1 MTKPLCFIIMPFGKK
16 KDPASNR
23 EIDFDII
30 YEQYIKPSVE
40 KAGMEPIRADEEKIG
55 GVIHKP
61 MYERLILCEYAVAD
75 LTTANANVFYEL
87 GVRHVVRPSTTVTIF
102 AKGFNLP
109 FDINFLR
116 SKPYDLNEKSE
127 LSNLEDNKNS
137 LVADLKRLKKDKQTD
152 SPIYQ
157 LLAGIKFKNNLTIEQ
172 TEAFKN
178 QVDEINKK
186 KIRLMKILN
195 SKDRTENKIKL
206 VSKIKEEIGTI
217 NEDEIGIS
225 IKIIFAYR
233 TLEAYGD
240 IVEFIEKM
248 PQYIQNI
255 TVIQE
260 QYGLSLNRIGRSQE
274 SIEVLENLIK
284 RNGPS
289 SETLGILARIY
300 KDRYVYHKKNN
311 ETLQAISSLDK
322 AIETYLLGFETDTRD
337 YFPGVNAVTLMNIKG
352 DERVHNL
359 APAVLYATESKI
371 KTKTPDYWDYATVIE
386 LTVISNDTKRAL
398 EYLGKVMTLPFNP
411 FERKSTI
418 GNLKLI
424 IDKKKNDGEDIKWI
438 KEIAEELEKE

>member
-1 MTKPLCFIIMPFGKK
+1 MKPLCFIIMPFGKK

-23 EIDFDII
+23 EINFDII

-40 KAGMEPIRADEEKIG
+40 KAGMKPIRADEEKIG

-102 AKGFNLP
+102 AQGFNLP

-116 SKPYDLNEKSE
+116 SKPYELNEKAE
-127 LSNLEDNKNS
+127 LSNLENNINS
-137 LVADLKRLKKDKQTD
+137 LVSGLKEVKKNKQTD

-157 LLAGIKFKNNLTIEQ
+157 LLAGIKFKNNLTMEQ

-186 KIRLMKILN
+186 KMRLTKILN
-195 SKDRTENKIKL
+195 SKDRVEDKIKL
-206 VSKIKEEIGTI
+206 VSKIKDEIGI
-217 NEDEIGIS
+217 IDEDEIGIS

-233 TLEAYGD
+233 ALEAYEE

-260 QYGLSLNRIGRSQE
+260 QYGLSLNRIGRSQD
-274 SIEVLENLIK
+274 SIVVLENLIK

-311 ETLQAISSLDK
+311 EILKANANLDK

-352 DERVHNL
+352 DKRMHNL
-359 APAVLYATESKI
+359 APAVLYATENKI
-371 KTKTPDYWDYATVIE
+371 KSKTPDYWDYATVIE
-386 LTVISNDTKRAL
+386 LAVISNDTKSAA

-424 IDKKKNDGEDIKWI
+424 IDKKKNDGEDVKWI
-438 KEIAEELEKE
+438 EEIADELGKE